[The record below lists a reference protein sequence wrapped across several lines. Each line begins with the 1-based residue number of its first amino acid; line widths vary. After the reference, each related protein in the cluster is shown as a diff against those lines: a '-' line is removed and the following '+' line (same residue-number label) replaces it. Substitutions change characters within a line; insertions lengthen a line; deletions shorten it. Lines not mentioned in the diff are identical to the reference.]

1 MTNEPLKPHER
12 ERRIAELRR
21 HLETLPPHS
30 ASGTRE
36 RLERQIAVLE
46 VLVPMQPKPHQ

>member
-12 ERRIAELRR
+12 EQRIAELIR
-21 HLETLPPHS
+21 HLDTLPPHS

-36 RLERQIAVLE
+36 RLERQIALLQAATE
-46 VLVPMQPKPHQ
+46 KR